1 MMRGS
6 RACAVAVRAPDQSIV
21 VDVRPL
27 AKAYRRRWA
36 RLPFVRGLFI
46 LWDSL
51 VLGMRAMTFSANIQL
66 GEGEQIDLEGH
77 DADGP
82 GVGRRRT
89 RAVPAAPD
97 SCRGGDRTQPRM
109 ERWWGNLLEGLI
121 RLVLVIAYIAFVGRL
136 PDVSRVFAYHGAEHK
151 TINAFEAGSDLV
163 ASRVATFPREH
174 ARCGTAFLLT
184 VVVFSVV
191 VFSLLGPLAL
201 VPRLISRLLLVPLL
215 AGVAY
220 EYIRL
225 TGRFSSSPWMKPL
238 LAPNLAMQALTT
250 REPDQ
255 AMIEVALAAFRAM
268 QLQRGR
274 GLRPSITNRSPE
286 NRIMSPRTSSRL
298 LFAGSAARLLRRR
311 ASRGGRRH
319 SLPIAGVHRLAVN
332 MALGNPNSPSPH

>member
-6 RACAVAVRAPDQSIV
+6 RACAIAVRAPDQSIV
-21 VDVRPL
+21 VDVRRL
-27 AKAYRRRWA
+27 ATAYRQPWA

-51 VLGMRAMTFSANIQL
+51 VLGMQAMTFSANVQL
-66 GEGEQIDLEGH
+66 GDGEKIDSKAMTLTLVVSVAIALGLFLVLPTV
-77 DADGP
+77 AG
-82 GVGRRRT
+82 
-89 RAVPAAPD
+89 AAI
-97 SCRGGDRTQPRM
+97 
-109 ERWWGNLLEGLI
+109 ERNLGWTAWWGNLLEGMI

-151 TINAFEAGSDLV
+151 TINAFEAGADLE
-163 ASRVATFPREH
+163 APRVATFPREH

-191 VFSLLGPLAL
+191 VFSLLGPLGL
-201 VPRLISRLLLVPLL
+201 VLRLISRLLLVPLL

-220 EYIRL
+220 EYIRF

-238 LAPNLAMQALTT
+238 LAPNLAMQSLTT

-268 QLQRGR
+268 QVQ
-274 GLRPSITNRSPE
+274 E
-286 NRIMSPRTSSRL
+286 
-298 LFAGSAARLLRRR
+298 AA
-311 ASRGGRRH
+311 
-319 SLPIAGVHRLAVN
+319 N
-332 MALGNPNSPSPH
+332 

>member
-66 GEGEQIDLEGH
+66 GEGEQIDSKGMTLTVL
-77 DADGP
+77 AS
-82 GVGRRRT
+82 V
-89 RAVPAAPD
+89 AVALGLFLLLPTVAGAAI
-97 SCRGGDRTQPRM
+97 
-109 ERWWGNLLEGLI
+109 ERSLGWSAWWGNLLEGLI

-201 VPRLISRLLLVPLL
+201 VPRLISRLVLVPLL

-268 QLQRGR
+268 QLQ
-274 GLRPSITNRSPE
+274 E
-286 NRIMSPRTSSRL
+286 
-298 LFAGSAARLLRRR
+298 AAD
-311 ASRGGRRH
+311 
-319 SLPIAGVHRLAVN
+319 
-332 MALGNPNSPSPH
+332 

>member
-6 RACAVAVRAPDQSIV
+6 RACAIAVRAPDQSIV

-27 AKAYRRRWA
+27 ATAYRQRWA

-51 VLGMRAMTFSANIQL
+51 ILGMQAMTFSANIQL
-66 GEGEQIDLEGH
+66 GDGEKIDSKAMTLTLVVSVAIALGLFLVLPTVAGAALEHNLGWT
-77 DADGP
+77 A
-82 GVGRRRT
+82 
-89 RAVPAAPD
+89 
-97 SCRGGDRTQPRM
+97 
-109 ERWWGNLLEGLI
+109 WWGNLLEGMI

-136 PDVSRVFAYHGAEHK
+136 PDVGRVFAYHGAEHK
-151 TINAFEAGSDLV
+151 TINAFEAGADLE

-191 VFSLLGPLAL
+191 VFSLLGPLGL
-201 VPRLISRLLLVPLL
+201 VLRLISRLLLVPLL

-220 EYIRL
+220 EYIRF
-225 TGRFSSSPWMKPL
+225 TGRFSSSPWIKPL

-268 QLQRGR
+268 QVQ
-274 GLRPSITNRSPE
+274 E
-286 NRIMSPRTSSRL
+286 
-298 LFAGSAARLLRRR
+298 AA
-311 ASRGGRRH
+311 
-319 SLPIAGVHRLAVN
+319 N
-332 MALGNPNSPSPH
+332 

>member
-27 AKAYRRRWA
+27 GRAYRGRWA

-51 VLGMRAMTFSANIQL
+51 VLGMRAMTFSANVQL
-66 GEGEQIDLEGH
+66 GEGEQIDSKAMTLTLLASIGI
-77 DADGP
+77 ALGLFLLLP
-82 GVGRRRT
+82 T
-89 RAVPAAPD
+89 AA
-97 SCRGGDRTQPRM
+97 GELI
-109 ERWWGNLLEGLI
+109 ERSLGWSAWWGNLLEGLI
-121 RLVLVIAYIAFVGRL
+121 RLVLVIAYIAVVGRL
-136 PDVSRVFAYHGAEHK
+136 PDVRRVFAYHGAEHK
-151 TINAFEAGSDLV
+151 TINAFEAGSELV
-163 ASRVATFPREH
+163 EDRIAAFPREH

-191 VFSLLGPLAL
+191 LFSLLGPLAL
-201 VPRLISRLLLVPLL
+201 LPRLISRVLLVPIL

-225 TGRFSSSPWMKPL
+225 TGRFSAAPWMKPL

-255 AMIEVALAAFRAM
+255 GMIEVALAAFRAM
-268 QLQRGR
+268 QRQ
-274 GLRPSITNRSPE
+274 E
-286 NRIMSPRTSSRL
+286 
-298 LFAGSAARLLRRR
+298 AA
-311 ASRGGRRH
+311 AESG
-319 SLPIAGVHRLAVN
+319 
-332 MALGNPNSPSPH
+332 